1 MFFRRLLCGVNLCP
15 LALKSVR
22 GLSTRFSPSSH
33 QLDCDLYLLNVN
45 GSLEIQSGPFD
56 RGEICEKYSLEARDL
71 QKIDTDLHITVP
83 LIDVRPRKFICFSFR
98 RHRSLVQSTRSVFF
112 VPSTEKVLS
121 EPHGMSDSTDWEHIS
136 QAYHD
141 NVHRIHQSYNQ
152 RMVEQAHF
160 SSIPFEFHLSE
171 INLESIAENLRTK
184 TYELLSEFENVR
196 ERAYARINVASLRE
210 LVLLKE
216 RVDKHKRNAD
226 LAHKA
231 IVDVLAHDE
240 DLIGMYLTDA
250 RPRQLAEHVQ
260 IEFLLE
266 ASTKQM
272 AEVCR
277 PISDLSDSLQTLE
290 NSIGFMLDA
299 VRNELLA
306 FEIRINIITM
316 GLGVGA
322 FIAGVFGMNF
332 ATGLE
337 THPSAFY
344 LLTGTSICLMSAII
358 ALSMNRLLR
367 YRKIRLHRTNKLK
380 IF

>member
-1 MFFRRLLCGVNLCP
+1 M
-15 LALKSVR
+15 
-22 GLSTRFSPSSH
+22 FSPSSH
-33 QLDCDLYLLNVN
+33 QLDCDLYLLNAD

-56 RGEICEKYSLEARDL
+56 RGEICEKYSLEPRDL
-71 QKIDTDLHITVP
+71 QKIDTNIHINVP
-83 LIDVRPRKFICFSFR
+83 LIDVQPGKFICFSFR
-98 RHRSLVQSTRSVFF
+98 RHRSLVQSKRSIFF
-112 VPSTEKVLS
+112 VPSSEKVRS
-121 EPHGMSDSTDWEHIS
+121 EPYGVKDPIRWEHIS
-136 QAYHD
+136 QIYHE
-141 NVHRIHQSYNQ
+141 NVQRIHQLYNQ

-160 SSIPFEFHLSE
+160 SSIPFEFHLTE
-171 INLESIAENLRTK
+171 ISLDAIAHYLRSK
-184 TYELLSEFENVR
+184 SYVLLTEFENVR
-196 ERAYARINVASLRE
+196 ERAYSKINVASLRE

-216 RVDKHKRNAD
+216 RVDKHRRNAD

-240 DLIGMYLTDA
+240 DLIGMYLTDQ
-250 RPRQLAEHVQ
+250 RKRDLSDHIQ

-277 PISDLSDSLQTLE
+277 PISDLSDSVKTLE

-332 ATGLE
+332 STGLE
-337 THPSAFY
+337 QHPSAFY
-344 LLTGTSICLMSAII
+344 LLTGASIFLMTGIVAM
-358 ALSMNRLLR
+358 AMTRLLR
-367 YRKIRLHRTNKLK
+367 YRKIRLHRTNTLK